1 MSDTSMREQMTSTL
15 LDLLGVDE
23 RLVLVLADI
32 SSGSFSTAEQAYPH
46 RVINVGIMEQTAV
59 SLAAGYS
66 LEGFIPVFH
75 SIAPFAVERPYEQWK
90 DDFGYQQLGGNVI
103 SIGASYD
110 YGTDGTTH
118 HAPADVSI
126 LRAIPGMEVVV
137 PGRAEEFD
145 SLFRQSY
152 ADGRPTYF
160 RLAVQQNRSAR
171 GVQFGKL
178 SVERRGEAG
187 VALAVGPML
196 DRVLEAANGL
206 DVSVAYLTTAAP
218 FDAAGLKA
226 LSTAGQDGAH
236 RILLV
241 EPYLEGTLVGAV
253 VEALRPDAVRVEAV
267 GVPRRAQARY
277 GSADEHDAEAGLTA
291 LEIRRRLQS
300 LLAE

>member
-1 MSDTSMREQMTSTL
+1 MNDVSMREQMASTL
-15 LDLLGVDE
+15 LDLLATDE
-23 RLVLVLADI
+23 RLVVVLADI
-32 SSGSFSTAEQAYPH
+32 SSGYFSDAETAYPN

-59 SLAAGYS
+59 SLAAGYAI
-66 LEGFIPVFH
+66 EGFIPVFH

-126 LRAIPGMEVVV
+126 LRTIPGMEVVI
-137 PGRAEEFD
+137 PGSAAEFD

-152 ADGRPTYF
+152 ADGWPTYF
-160 RLAVQQNRSAR
+160 RLAAQRNEAAR
-171 GVQFGKL
+171 RVRFGRL
-178 SVERRGEAG
+178 AVERRGG
-187 VALAVGPML
+187 SGLALAVGPML
-196 DRVLEAANGL
+196 DRVLDAADGL

-226 LSTAGQDGAH
+226 LSTPGRDGAH

-241 EPYLEGTLVGAV
+241 EPYLEGTLVDAV
-253 VEALRPDAVRVEAV
+253 VDALRPDAVHVEAV
-267 GVPRRAQARY
+267 GVPRRALTRY
-277 GSADEHDAEAGLTA
+277 GSLDEHDAEAGLTT
-291 LEIRRRLQS
+291 LEIRRRLER
-300 LLAE
+300 LLAG